1 MEIETAAN
9 NVRAEPGSEAFKD
22 GYRLLA
28 EELASG
34 VAVVA
39 ARHRRR
45 DHAVTITGWLD
56 ISYDPPTMAVSLFD
70 EARICEAVEASRTWT
85 LSVLRRDQEATAT
98 WLASPG
104 NPVDGLL
111 DSVAFRRSP
120 VGGAAVLDGA
130 LAWFELETQQIHSA
144 ATHLLV
150 VGRVVA
156 MGRGSER
163 DGSSSR
169 TPAGPLIH
177 WGRQFH
183 GLGS

>member
-1 MEIETAAN
+1 MEIENAPQT
-9 NVRAEPGSEAFKD
+9 VRAEPGSEGFAD

-45 DHAVTITGWLD
+45 DHAVTVTGWLD

-70 EARICEAVEASRTWT
+70 EARICEAVEASPTWT
-85 LSVLRRDQEATAT
+85 LSVLRRDQEPIAT

-111 DSVAFRRSP
+111 DRVSFRRSP
-120 VGGAAVLDGA
+120 VGAVPLIDAA
-130 LAWFELETQQIHSA
+130 LAWFELETQQIHTA
-144 ATHLLV
+144 ATHRLV

-156 MGRGSER
+156 MGRGGEPGAA
-163 DGSSSR
+163 GSA
-169 TPAGPLIH
+169 TGAVPLVH
-177 WGRQFH
+177 WGRGFH
-183 GLGS
+183 GLDG